1 MDARQQKTK
10 IVFRRGRPLTK
21 IVLLITIIL
30 CSVALLTIGGAI
42 RAEQARLKA
51 NKAAAF
57 AAEQEKDNL
66 QDKIDR
72 LGSQESIEEM
82 NYHWYTMEAAC
93 EEIYSKIQAQVNND
107 YKYMKVSVFCS
118 DARHFPV

>member
-57 AAEQEKDNL
+57 AAEHEKGNL

-72 LGSQESIEEM
+72 LGSQESIEEIAGDELGL
-82 NYHWYTMEAAC
+82 H
-93 EEIYSKIQAQVNND
+93 D
-107 YKYMKVSVFCS
+107 PDKVII
-118 DARHFPV
+118 DAE